1 MKPVRILLAA
11 AIAALSLNAHAVT
24 APTDGSWF
32 EFDVDGANSALYDLG
47 TLDTDFTFTL
57 AQSGV
62 LRAMDVGFSG
72 DRFEIFANG
81 LSLGLTSAPLALGA
95 SEEPIFDLAAVSAD
109 NRFSKGSWNLAAGSY
124 TITGLAA
131 LSPEGGGYGVMSI
144 TAVPEPESW
153 AMLLAGL
160 GMLGAIARRH
170 LTRHV

>member
-1 MKPVRILLAA
+1 MKPVRVLIAA

-32 EFDVDGANSALYDLG
+32 EFDFDAAGSALYDLN
-47 TLDTDFTFTL
+47 TLDNSFSFTL

-81 LSLGLTSAPLALGA
+81 LSLGLTSVPFAQG
-95 SEEPIFDLAAVSAD
+95 SGDEPVFDITTVSTD

-124 TITGLAA
+124 TITGVAA

-144 TAVPEPESW
+144 TPVPEPESW

-160 GMLGAIARRH
+160 GMVGAIARRR
-170 LTRHV
+170 LIRRA